1 MEITSNVPDSLF
13 SKHIF
18 VFLHITSKSR
28 PTTRAK
34 VGVCLQAQ

>member
-18 VFLHITSKSR
+18 VFLHISKQIQ
-28 PTTRAK
+28 TYH
-34 VGVCLQAQ
+34 